1 MYLRRVVVLVAFLLC
16 SLATYSQEK
25 LSVHWEE
32 LTASDFIKGM
42 GDAHNTCALPIGILE
57 KHGPHMPIGTDLLNV
72 RYAALHAAEK
82 EYVIVFPEYYFGQ
95 IFEARQE
102 PGTIAYSLDLQLKLL
117 QETVNEMARNGC
129 KKIVIINGHGGN
141 ESLLPLFAQAQL
153 ATPKDF
159 VVFVYGLPRLEVPGR
174 PAKNDSVDMHAGSSE
189 TSHMMVTHPELL
201 KMDKVNTES
210 GRDQDRLKLPDS
222 LYTGIWWYA
231 KFPDHFSGDPSKA
244 TRALGEFDVNTWV
257 NSIADAFKA
266 VKGEQGD
273 QAIRLQNEY
282 FEKTIDPIKTKQ

>member
-1 MYLRRVVVLVAFLLC
+1 MYP
-16 SLATYSQEK
+16 QEK
-25 LSVHWEE
+25 LSVKWEE
-32 LTASDFIKGM
+32 LTASDFIRGI
-42 GDAHNTCALPIGILE
+42 DQAHNTCALPIGILE

-72 RYAALHAAEK
+72 RYASLHAAEK

-102 PGTIAYSLDLQLKLL
+102 PGTIAYSLELQLNLL

-153 ATPKDF
+153 ATPKDYA
-159 VVFVYGLPRLEVPGR
+159 VFLYGLPHLEVQGR
-174 PAKNDSVDMHAGSSE
+174 PAKNDDVDMHAGSSE
-189 TSHMMVTHPELL
+189 TSHMMVTRPDLL
-201 KMDKVNTES
+201 RMNTINSES
-210 GRDQDRLKLPDS
+210 GRDQDRLKLPNS

-244 TRALGEFDVNTWV
+244 TKALGEFDVNTWV

-282 FEKTIDPIKTKQ
+282 FEKTKDPLKTKQ